1 MKRYLLIAAI
11 FLVAGAVVNVGV
23 AWGCA
28 FWLQVFTGD
37 FESAPDHPTG
47 SGILRAAKFSRSGAA
62 YYEVLRLR
70 GVFLHESSGSG
81 PKPEELLPRWTG
93 LGNASPAYE
102 AGKVSK
108 DYRGVDARGWPM
120 LSLWLELAGPVS
132 PLEARGG
139 VDTSKLRKAT
149 WMGGSRPVRR
159 YGYSFP
165 VALPLRP
172 LWLGFAV
179 NTLFYAPTLW
189 LLACGLLA
197 MRRLVRVKRSL
208 CPACGYPRAESA
220 VCSEC
225 GKALPK
231 RAKVAT

>member
-37 FESAPDHPTG
+37 FESAPDHPTR

-62 YYEVLRLR
+62 YYDVLRLR
-70 GVFLHESSGSG
+70 GGFLHESSDSG

-102 AGKVSK
+102 AGEVSK
-108 DYRGVDARGWPM
+108 DYRGVDSRGWPM

-139 VDTSKLRKAT
+139 LDTSKLRKAT
-149 WMGGSRPVRR
+149 WMSGSRPVRR

-179 NTLFYAPTLW
+179 NTLFYAAVLW
-189 LLACGLLA
+189 LLGYSVFV
-197 MRRLVRVKRSL
+197 MRRFIRVKRGL
-208 CPACGYPRAESA
+208 CPACSYPRGASD

-225 GKALPK
+225 GKAIPS
-231 RAKVAT
+231 RKVTAT

>member
-1 MKRYLLIAAI
+1 M
-11 FLVAGAVVNVGV
+11 
-23 AWGCA
+23 
-28 FWLQVFTGD
+28 QVFTGD

-70 GVFLHESSGSG
+70 GGFIHESSGSG

-102 AGKVSK
+102 AGEVSK

-132 PLEARGG
+132 PLEDRGG
-139 VDTSKLRKAT
+139 FDTSKLRKAT

-179 NTLFYAPTLW
+179 NTLFYAAVLW
-189 LLACGLLA
+189 LLILGPFAL
-197 MRRLVRVKRSL
+197 RRLIRRRRGL
-208 CPACGYPRAESA
+208 CPKCGYPMGESS
-220 VCSEC
+220 VCTEC
-225 GKALPK
+225 GVELAK
-231 RAKVAT
+231 RAATVGRFAVTGTVPSWPAAAGGP